1 MCGICGEIRFDRAV
15 IDQLTKECMM
25 NAISARGPDNSG
37 HFSNQSIFLGHHRLS
52 IIDTSAKSNQPM
64 FDKELSLI
72 IVFNGVIYNYISL
85 KNDLKKRGYVFESS
99 GDTEVILKAY
109 HFYGEKCVE
118 HLDGVFAFCIYD
130 LKNKKAF
137 IARDRF
143 GIKPLYYKI
152 NKDYFSF
159 SSSMQSLLSKD
170 VGKVNKDAINYHFF
184 LHSVVP
190 APHTL
195 FENIFKLKPGHFML
209 IDNNNDRVTTKKYYS
224 IDHLPIV
231 EFGSENEIIEAI
243 DYYLL
248 QAIKKRLS
256 TSDVPVG
263 ILLSGGL
270 DSSLIAAMASKHKLS
285 DINTFSIGFE
295 SINEEPGDE
304 FYFSDI
310 VSKNHS
316 TNHNKIK
323 INNDQLFDN
332 LDMVIRHM
340 PEPMS
345 SQDASAFFLLARE
358 VSKKQKV
365 VLSGQGADELFG
377 GYPWYLHMNEDKST
391 PDIQKFQK
399 YYLDRTQ
406 QDYELTISKKYT
418 TFNNTSDFI
427 KESFDVYDS
436 NLSFL
441 DKLLRFDISHLI
453 VDDPVKRVDS
463 MTMAWGLETRVP
475 FLDQELIEFMCS
487 VRSSEKVKNHGKY
500 YLKKLALEY
509 LDPEVIN
516 RKKFHFPV
524 PPLKILNGKILNF
537 AREALCSFQCKD
549 RGIFSQQNITKLL
562 RNPNK
567 YFTKLD
573 GNKLWHLA
581 VFERWFQV
589 NLDKKN
595 PPTLTG

>member
-15 IDQLTKECMM
+15 VDQYTKDSMM
-25 NAISARGPDNSG
+25 DAISARGPDNSG
-37 HFSNQSIFLGHHRLS
+37 YYSNQSIFLGHHRLS
-52 IIDTSAKSNQPM
+52 VIDTSHRSNQPM
-64 FDKELSLI
+64 FDEQLSLI
-72 IVFNGVIYNYISL
+72 IVFNGVIYNYVSL
-85 KNDLKKRGYVFESS
+85 RDDLEKRGYVFESS

-118 HLDGVFAFCIYD
+118 YLDGVFAFCIYNLSD
-130 LKNKKAF
+130 KRTF
-137 IARDRF
+137 MARDRF

-152 NKDYFSF
+152 NKQYFSF
-159 SSSMQSLLSKD
+159 SSSMQSLISKD
-170 VGKVNKDAINYHFF
+170 LGDINQDAINYHFF

-195 FENIFKLKPGHFML
+195 FDNIFKLKPGHILL
-209 IDNNNDRVTTKKYYS
+209 IDNNGQIKTKKYYS
-224 IDHLPIV
+224 IDKIPIRT
-231 EFGSENEIIEAI
+231 FASENEITEAI
-243 DYYLL
+243 DHYLL
-248 QAIKKRLS
+248 SAIRKRLS

-270 DSSLIAAMASKHKLS
+270 DSSLIAAMASKHKLAE
-285 DINTFSIGFE
+285 INTFSIGFQ
-295 SINEEPGDE
+295 SINQEQGDE
-304 FYFSDI
+304 FFFSDL
-310 VSKNHS
+310 VSKNYS

-323 INNDQLFDN
+323 IDTNQLFDN
-332 LDMVIRHM
+332 LDMVIGSM

-345 SQDASAFFLLARE
+345 SQDASAFFLLARQ

-377 GYPWYLHMNEDKST
+377 GYPWYTLMSNEKCTSDV
-391 PDIQKFQK
+391 QKFEN

-406 QDYELTISKKYT
+406 DDFKDTISNDYISL
-418 TFNNTSDFI
+418 NNTTDFI
-427 KESFDVYDS
+427 KQSFDVYDP
-436 NLSFL
+436 NLTFL

-487 VRSSEKVKNHGKY
+487 LSSTDKIKNNGKY
-500 YLKKLALEY
+500 YLKRLAINY
-509 LDPEVIN
+509 LAPEVIN

-537 AREALCSFQCKD
+537 VRETLCSKECKD
-549 RGIFSQQNITKLL
+549 RGIFCQHNISHLL
-562 RNPNK
+562 NNPNK
-567 YFTKLD
+567 NFTKLD

-595 PPTLTG
+595 PSVKTG

>member
-1 MCGICGEIRFDRAV
+1 MCGICGEIRFDKAV
-15 IDQLTKECMM
+15 VDQDTKDSMM

-37 HFSNQSIFLGHHRLS
+37 QYDNQSVFLGHHRLS
-52 IIDTSAKSNQPM
+52 VIDTSDKSNQPM
-64 FDKELSLI
+64 VDERLSLI
-72 IVFNGVIYNYISL
+72 IVFNGVIYNYVSL
-85 KNDLKKRGYVFESS
+85 REDLKKRGYIFESS

-118 HLDGVFAFCIYD
+118 YLDGVFAFCIYD
-130 LKNKKAF
+130 LKDKKTF
-137 IARDRF
+137 VARDRF

-152 NKDYFSF
+152 KKQYFSF
-159 SSSMQSLLSKD
+159 SSSMQSLISKD
-170 VGKVNKDAINYHFF
+170 LGDINQDAINYHFF

-195 FENIFKLKPGHFML
+195 FDNIFKLEPGHVIL
-209 IDNNNDRVTTKKYYS
+209 INHNGQFTRKKYYS
-224 IDHLPIV
+224 IDELPILTFAN
-231 EFGSENEIIEAI
+231 ESEIIEAI
-243 DYYLL
+243 DHHLL
-248 QAIKKRLS
+248 NAIKKRLS

-270 DSSLIAAMASKHKLS
+270 DSSLITAMASKHKLAE
-285 DINTFSIGFE
+285 INTFSIGFQ
-295 SINEEPGDE
+295 SINQEHGDE
-304 FYFSDI
+304 FYFSDL
-310 VSKNHS
+310 VSKNYS

-323 INNDQLFDN
+323 IDTNHLFDN
-332 LDMVIRHM
+332 LDMVISGM

-377 GYPWYLHMNEDKST
+377 GYPWYAQMNNEKNKS
-391 PDIQKFQK
+391 DVQKFQN
-399 YYLDRTQ
+399 YYLDRTL
-406 QDYELTISKKYT
+406 DDFKNTISSDYT
-418 TFNNTSDFI
+418 SLNNTTDFI
-427 KESFDVYDS
+427 KQSFGVYNS
-436 NLSFL
+436 NLTFL

-475 FLDQELIEFMCS
+475 FLDQTLVEFMCS
-487 VRSSEKVKNHGKY
+487 LGSKEKIKNNGKY
-500 YLKKLALEY
+500 YLKKLAINY
-509 LDPEVIN
+509 LNPEVID

-524 PPLKILNGKILNF
+524 PPLKILEGKIFDF
-537 AREALCSFQCKD
+537 ARETLCSNKCKD
-549 RGIFSQQNITKLL
+549 RGIFNQQNVSKLL
-562 RNPNK
+562 ANPNK
-567 YFTKLD
+567 NFTKLD

-595 PPTLTG
+595 PSIKTG

>member
-1 MCGICGEIRFDRAV
+1 MCGICGEIRFDWAA
-15 IDQLTKECMM
+15 IDQYTKDSMM
-25 NAISARGPDNSG
+25 DAISARGPDNRG
-37 HFSNQSIFLGHHRLS
+37 HYSNQSIFLGHHRLS
-52 IIDTSAKSNQPM
+52 VIDTSDRSNQPM
-64 FDKELSLI
+64 VDEQLSLI
-72 IVFNGVIYNYISL
+72 IVFNGVIYNYVSL
-85 KNDLKKRGYVFESS
+85 REDLEKRGYIFESS

-118 HLDGVFAFCIYD
+118 YFDGVFAFCIYN
-130 LKNKKAF
+130 LNNKKTF

-152 NKDYFSF
+152 NKQYFSF
-159 SSSMQSLLSKD
+159 SSSMQSLISKD
-170 VGKVNKDAINYHFF
+170 LGEINQDAINYHFF

-195 FENIFKLKPGHFML
+195 FDNIFKLKPGHIIL
-209 IDNNNDRVTTKKYYS
+209 IDKNGKIKTKKYYS
-224 IDHLPIV
+224 IDKIPIQK
-231 EFGSENEIIEAI
+231 FTSESEIIEAI

-248 QAIKKRLS
+248 NAIRKRLS

-270 DSSLIAAMASKHKLS
+270 DSSLITAMASKHKLAE
-285 DINTFSIGFE
+285 INTFSIGFQ
-295 SINEEPGDE
+295 SINQEQGDE
-304 FYFSDI
+304 FFFSDL
-310 VSKNHS
+310 VSKNYS

-323 INNDQLFDN
+323 IDTDQLFDN
-332 LDMVIRHM
+332 LDMVIRSM

-345 SQDASAFFLLARE
+345 SQDASAFFLLAKQ

-377 GYPWYLHMNEDKST
+377 GYPWYRLMSNERCASNV
-391 PDIQKFQK
+391 QKFET

-406 QDYELTISKKYT
+406 DDFKNTISNDHISL
-418 TFNNTSDFI
+418 NNTTDFI
-427 KESFDVYDS
+427 RQSFDVYDPS
-436 NLSFL
+436 LTFL

-487 VRSSEKVKNHGKY
+487 LSSIDKIKNNGKY
-500 YLKKLALEY
+500 YLKRLAMNY
-509 LDPEVIN
+509 LAPEVIN

-537 AREALCSFQCKD
+537 VRQTLCSEECKD
-549 RGIFSQQNITKLL
+549 RGILCQHNISHLL
-562 RNPNK
+562 KNPNK
-567 YFTKLD
+567 NFTKLD

-595 PPTLTG
+595 PSVKTG